1 MDKRRLNSRSS
12 DRQNADDSG
21 FDNPMM
27 ERLDVDKRSK
37 WYFRIFEPKENNME
51 NMNRQILQMAVL
63 VAVCFLG
70 LIVYLVHFQVVESGD
85 IITNSYNKRTATYGE
100 NLIKGTIYS
109 SNGKELAVTEVD
121 EDGEE
126 SRVYPYDRMFAHVIG
141 YDSNGR
147 SGLEGKCIYQLLTTN
162 ANPLALLLNSI
173 KGEQSQGD
181 NVVTTLDTR
190 IQKAAY
196 DALGDRRG
204 AVVVMEPDTGRIL
217 AMVSKPDFNPNK
229 IEYNW
234 EDFVEDTT
242 TARLLNRATQGLY
255 PPGSTFK
262 VLTALSYMEQNKNSY
277 QEYCYECEGSILEHG
292 VDIGCY
298 SGKVH
303 GEIDLQTSLA
313 KSCNTSFVNLGVS
326 LDQDK
331 LKSLCETFLFNT
343 SISFKLDTKKS
354 SYVLSSETDEGMIP
368 QTVIGQG
375 DTLLTP
381 LHNAMIISAIAND
394 GVMMEPILID
404 SITDFTG
411 RTVKSYKSDA
421 VDTVIPKKTARIM
434 QNYLSAVVEDGTA
447 TGLQS
452 DLYDAA
458 GKTGTAENSSGAD
471 HSWFIGYASTD
482 EVADVAISVIVENG
496 GAGSTSAVP
505 IAKKVFNSFYNND
518 LNKE

>member
-1 MDKRRLNSRSS
+1 MDKH
-12 DRQNADDSG
+12 
-21 FDNPMM
+21 
-27 ERLDVDKRSK
+27 KK

-70 LIVYLVHFQVVESGD
+70 LIVYLIHFQVVESGD
-85 IITNSYNKRTATYGE
+85 IITNPYNKRTASYGK

-109 SNGKELAVTEVD
+109 ANGKELAVTEVD
-121 EDGEE
+121 EDGNE
-126 SRVYPYDRMFAHVIG
+126 SRVYPYDRMFAHVVG
-141 YDSNGR
+141 YDSNGM
-147 SGLEGKCIYQLLTTN
+147 SGLEGKCVYDLLTTN
-162 ANPLALLLNSI
+162 ANPFALILNSVQG
-173 KGEQSQGD
+173 KKSQGD

-196 DALGDRRG
+196 NALGDRRG

-229 IEYNW
+229 LVYNW
-234 EDFVEDTT
+234 EDFVKDES
-242 TARLLNRATQGLY
+242 TARLMNRAIQGLY

-262 VLTALSYMEQNKNSY
+262 VLTALSYMEQNKNDY
-277 QEYCYECEGSILEHG
+277 EEYSYECEGHIMEHG
-292 VDIGCY
+292 VEIGCY

-303 GEIDLQTSLA
+303 GEVDFAASLA
-313 KSCNTSFVNLGVS
+313 KSCNTSFVNIGCELN
-326 LDQDK
+326 QNK
-331 LKSLCETFLFNT
+331 TKELCETFLFNQ
-343 SISFKLDTKKS
+343 SIPFKLDTKKS
-354 SYVLSSETDEGMIP
+354 SYVLSNETDVGMIP

-375 DTLLTP
+375 NTLITP

-394 GVMMEPILID
+394 GVMMKPRLID

-411 RTVKSYKSDA
+411 HTVKSYKSDP
-421 VDTVIPKKTARIM
+421 VDTVISKKTARVM
-434 QNYLSAVVEDGTA
+434 QNYLREVVTDGTA
-447 TGLQS
+447 SGLKS
-452 DLYDAA
+452 DKYEAA
-458 GKTGTAENSSGAD
+458 GKTGTAENSTGSD

-505 IAKKVFNSFYNND
+505 IAKKVFDNYYNNE
-518 LNKE
+518 LNKD

>member
-1 MDKRRLNSRSS
+1 MDKHN
-12 DRQNADDSG
+12 
-21 FDNPMM
+21 
-27 ERLDVDKRSK
+27 K

-70 LIVYLVHFQVVESGD
+70 LIVYLVHFQMVESAD
-85 IITNSYNKRTATYGE
+85 IITNPYNKRTASYGK

-109 SNGKELAVTEVD
+109 ANGKELAVTNVKD
-121 EDGEE
+121 DGEE
-126 SRVYPYDRMFAHVIG
+126 ERVYPYDRMFAHVIG
-141 YDSNGR
+141 YDTNGM
-147 SGLEGKCIYQLLTTN
+147 SGLEGKCIYQLLTSN
-162 ANPLALLLNSI
+162 ANPFAHILNSI
-173 KGEQSQGD
+173 KGEKNQGD

-196 DALGDRRG
+196 ESLGDRRG

-234 EDFVEDTT
+234 KDFVEDSK

-262 VLTALSYMEQNKNSY
+262 VLTALSYMEQNKNTYES
-277 QEYCYECEGSILEHG
+277 YCYNCEGKIVEHG
-292 VDIGCY
+292 VEIGCY
-298 SGKVH
+298 NGKIH
-303 GEIDLQTSLA
+303 GEINLQTSLA
-313 KSCNTSFVNLGVS
+313 KSCNTSFVNLGTS

-343 SISFKLDTKKS
+343 SIPFKLDTKKS
-354 SYVLSSETDEGMIP
+354 SYVLSSESDVGMIP

-411 RTVKSYKSDA
+411 RTVKKYKSDEI
-421 VDTVIPKKTARIM
+421 DTLISKKTARIM
-434 QNYLSAVVEDGTA
+434 QNYLSTVVSDGTA
-447 TGLQS
+447 TALQS
-452 DLYDAA
+452 DKFDAA
-458 GKTGTAENSSGAD
+458 GKTGTAENGSGAD
-471 HSWFIGYASTD
+471 HSWFIGYASTQ
-482 EVADVAISVIVENG
+482 EVADVAVSVIVENG

-505 IAKKVFNSFYNND
+505 IAKKIFDSFYNND
-518 LNKE
+518 LNKD

>member
-1 MDKRRLNSRSS
+1 MDEHK
-12 DRQNADDSG
+12 
-21 FDNPMM
+21 
-27 ERLDVDKRSK
+27 K

-51 NMNRQILQMAVL
+51 NMNRQILQMSVL

-109 SNGKELAVTEVD
+109 SNGKELAVTEME
-121 EDGEE
+121 EDGSS

-141 YDSNGR
+141 YDSNGM
-147 SGLEGKCIYQLLTTN
+147 SGLEGKCVYQLLTTN
-162 ANPLALLLNSI
+162 ANPFALLLNSV
-173 KGEQSQGD
+173 KGEKSQGD

-204 AVVVMEPDTGRIL
+204 AVVVIEPDTGRIL

-229 IEYNW
+229 ISYNW
-234 EDFVEDTT
+234 EDFVEDTS

-277 QEYCYECEGSILEHG
+277 DQYMYQCEGHVTEHG
-292 VDIGCY
+292 VEIGCY

-303 GEIDLQTSLA
+303 GEVDLQTSIA
-313 KSCNTSFVNLGVS
+313 KSCNTSFVNMGVQMN
-326 LDQDK
+326 QDK
-331 LKSLCETFLFNT
+331 LHDLCETFLYN
-343 SISFKLDTKKS
+343 SEIPFKLDTKKS
-354 SYVLSSETDEGMIP
+354 SYVLTDETDAGMIP

-375 DTLLTP
+375 DTLVTP

-394 GVMMEPILID
+394 GVMMEPVLID
-404 SITDFTG
+404 RVTDFTG
-411 RTVKSYKSDA
+411 RTVKNYKSDSIS
-421 VDTVIPKKTARIM
+421 TVISKKTARIM
-434 QNYLSAVVEDGTA
+434 QNYLEAVVDEGTA
-447 TGLQS
+447 GALES
-452 DLYDAA
+452 GKYDAA
-458 GKTGTAENSSGAD
+458 GKTGTAENSSGTD

-482 EVADVAISVIVENG
+482 EVADVAISVIVEKG

-505 IAKKVFNSFYNND
+505 IAKKVFDSFYNND
-518 LNKE
+518 LNKD

>member
-1 MDKRRLNSRSS
+1 MDK
-12 DRQNADDSG
+12 QN
-21 FDNPMM
+21 
-27 ERLDVDKRSK
+27 K
-37 WYFRIFEPKENNME
+37 WYFRIFEPKENSME

-85 IITNSYNKRTATYGE
+85 IITNSYNKRTASYGE
-100 NLIKGTIYS
+100 KLLKGTIYS
-109 SNGKELAVTEVD
+109 ANGKKLAMTEVD
-121 EDGEE
+121 EDGNEY
-126 SRVYPYDRMFAHVIG
+126 RTYPYDRMFAHVIG
-141 YDSNGR
+141 YDTNGM
-147 SGLEGKCIYQLLTTN
+147 SGLEGKCVYQLLTTN
-162 ANPLALLLNSI
+162 ANPFALLLNSI
-173 KGEQSQGD
+173 KGEKNQGD

-196 DALGDRRG
+196 EALGDRRG

-234 EDFVEDTT
+234 EDFVKDTS

-262 VLTALSYMEQNKNSY
+262 VLTALSYMDQNKNSY
-277 QEYCYECEGSILEHG
+277 EEYCYECGGPITEHG
-292 VDIGCY
+292 VNIKCY
-298 SGKVH
+298 NGKNH
-303 GEIDLQTSLA
+303 GEVDLQKALA
-313 KSCNTSFVNLGVS
+313 KSCNTAFVDLGVS
-326 LDQDK
+326 LNQNK

-343 SISFKLDTKKS
+343 SIPFDLNTKKS
-354 SYVLSSETDEGMIP
+354 SYVLSNETDVGMIP

-404 SITDFTG
+404 SLTDFTG
-411 RTVKSYKSDA
+411 RTVKSYKSSA
-421 VDTVIPKKTARIM
+421 IDTVISKKTARIM
-434 QNYLSAVVEDGTA
+434 QNYLSAVVEEGTA
-447 TGLQS
+447 AGLQS
-452 DLYDAA
+452 DLYQAA

-505 IAKKVFNSFYNND
+505 IAKKIFNSFYNNE
-518 LNKE
+518 LNKD